1 MHLLHC
7 MFFEKVSHTPL
18 NAIKMRCSFL
28 VSFFSRKSMVAERA
42 QCTAKKK
49 KNTFKLRKLLHQFDN
64 ICAANAHN
72 TANQRKALQIIRFIW
87 LCCKHLQRVSL
98 FVCVV
103 SICSACCQIDEDVFL
118 ILLVL
123 FLFACVFW
131 SCSALSSISDT
142 LKIMWFLCDLKNI
155 CDLHFPIFF
164 KRTERDTVSLYT
176 HCVFPLLPSQLANT
190 FHLHALR
197 AYCHG
202 AQRST
207 GIAEYRR
214 ICN

>member
-1 MHLLHC
+1 MRSKWDVLSSFP
-7 MFFEKVSHTPL
+7 FFQENLWWPREL
-18 NAIKMRCSFL
+18 NALQKR
-28 VSFFSRKSMVAERA
+28 
-42 QCTAKKK
+42 K
-49 KNTFKLRKLLHQFDN
+49 KNTFKLRKLFHQFDN

-72 TANQRKALQIIRFIW
+72 TANQRKALQINSFIW
-87 LCCKHLQRVSL
+87 LCCKHLQCVSL

-131 SCSALSSISDT
+131 SCSALSSLSDT
-142 LKIMWFLCDLKNI
+142 LKIRCILMHFLI
-155 CDLHFPIFF
+155 CDLQGIFPFF
-164 KRTERDTVSLYT
+164 KKNWKRHRVSIHTLCLSSVAKPAGK
-176 HCVFPLLPSQLANT
+176 H